1 MRAWTVDA
9 DDIRVAEDF
18 DAAVLHRTP
27 EIEEFLSPG
36 GEKFVVVGTKGFGK
50 TLLLKAKRVLTQRSG
65 VTCLPDHGLLDKPIG
80 DKVFSQEAV
89 QLYAGSPLWWSKVWL
104 TSIALAT
111 LKKLDRVD
119 GLEVGA
125 RLTGL
130 VADRN
135 LRGVVDHFVRLLDLS
150 PSDLQRCANDT
161 DGHLVPRL
169 RAIKVPIAIFVDSV
183 DEYFNKHVETRGR
196 RSSAAGEI
204 DPNIWYFSQLGLVE
218 VGYQLRRIN
227 HHLKVYAAVR
237 KEAYLRLPESTVMS
251 QQYQGSAVDIV
262 YSIES
267 LCEIF
272 ANNIRRE
279 PASRLVFPDRVK
291 DDPFTAFFGLTH
303 VTHSWTGERE
313 DVFDYVC
320 RHTLLRPRDFMTIGQ
335 RLSALKPVE
344 RVEDRLKVAVNAA
357 ATEIA
362 QEYLREIAPYLGDLD
377 LQKVFARIPGHIL
390 TRDEVESLFCEH
402 NDEVGSVPGAEQH
415 VFCALYKA
423 GLLGWLEHDM
433 VDNKRRQRFLRPGEG
448 TFEPD
453 GVLPRS
459 THYLLHPVLSQII
472 ARLNHAYAERI
483 DRVNVVGYRRAWRE
497 PDEARPQELNVL
509 QADVRGMMA
518 LMEQGIDTEVRRAI
532 DEAVT
537 THARGARS
545 RDITEGDHIL
555 ITHDDAGLL
564 ARAARRILDD
574 VHDAPGKPLLRIALH
589 RGEVRLQDTG
599 GDSAAVTG
607 GQAIAVAARIEPR
620 VTPGEIWCTES
631 FRDELIRTEAL
642 CRTVPLAAPPALAGD
657 GEYEGFFNVRK
668 DGSDETDIWVRLFRV
683 EF

>member
-18 DAAVLHRTP
+18 DAALLHRTP
-27 EIEEFLSPG
+27 EIEEFLSLG
-36 GEKFVVVGTKGFGK
+36 GDKFVVIGTKGFGK
-50 TLLLKAKRVLTQRSG
+50 TLLLKAKRVLAQRGG
-65 VTCLPDHGLLDKPIG
+65 VVCLPEYGLLDKPIG
-80 DKVFSQEAV
+80 DKVFGQEAV
-89 QLYAGSPLWWSKVWL
+89 ALYAGSPLWWSKVWL
-104 TSIALAT
+104 ISIALAT
-111 LKKLDRVD
+111 LKRLDKID
-119 GLEVGA
+119 GLDINA
-125 RLTGL
+125 RLTNL

-135 LRGVVDHFVRLLDLS
+135 LVGVVDHFVRLLDLS

-169 RAIKVPIAIFVDSV
+169 RAVKVPVSIFVDSV
-183 DEYFNKHVETRGR
+183 DEYFNKHVETRGS

-227 HHLKVYAAVR
+227 HHLKIFAAVR
-237 KEAYLRLPESTVMS
+237 KEAFLRLPESTVMS

-272 ANNIRRE
+272 VNNIRRE
-279 PASRLVFPDRVK
+279 PASRLVLPDRVK
-291 DDPFTAFFGLTH
+291 DDPIAAFFGTTH
-303 VTHSWTGERE
+303 VTHGYTGERE
-313 DVFDYVC
+313 ELFDYVC

-335 RLSALKPVE
+335 RLSAMKPVE
-344 RVEDRLKVAVNAA
+344 RVEEHRLKVTVNAA
-357 ATEIA
+357 ATDIA
-362 QEYLREIAPYLGDLD
+362 HEYLREIAPYLGDLD

-402 NDEVGSVPGAEQH
+402 NDDVGSLPGAEQH

-423 GLLGWLEHDM
+423 GLLGWLETDM
-433 VDNKRRQRFLRPGEG
+433 VDGTRRQRFLRPGEG
-448 TFEPD
+448 TFAPD
-453 GVLPRS
+453 GELPRS

-483 DRVNVVGYRRAWRE
+483 DRVNVVGYRRPWRE
-497 PDEARPQELNVL
+497 PDEPRAQELNVL
-509 QADVRGMMA
+509 QADVRGMLG
-518 LMEQGIDTEVRRAI
+518 LMEKGIDAPVRRAI
-532 DEAVT
+532 DDAVA
-537 THARGARS
+537 THATSARS
-545 RDITEGDHIL
+545 REVAEGDHIL

-564 ARAARRILDD
+564 ARTARRILDD
-574 VHDAPGKPLLRIALH
+574 VHDAPGRPLLRIALH
-589 RGEVRLQDTG
+589 RGEVRLQEG
-599 GDSAAVTG
+599 GAEPVVTG

-620 VTPGEIWCTES
+620 VTPGEIWCTEA
-631 FRDELIRTEAL
+631 FRDELIRSQAL
-642 CRTVPLAAPPALAGD
+642 CRTVPLTAPPGMGGD
-657 GEYEGFFNVRK
+657 GEYEGCFNVRK
-668 DGSDETDIWVRLFRV
+668 DGSDEADIWVRLFRV

>member
-18 DAAVLHRTP
+18 DAGLLHRTP
-27 EIEEFLSPG
+27 EIDDFLSPG
-36 GEKFVVVGTKGFGK
+36 GEKFVVIGTKGFGK
-50 TLLLKAKRVLTQRSG
+50 TLLLKAKRVMTQGGG
-65 VTCLPDHGLLDKPIG
+65 VVCLPEHTLLDKPIG

-89 QLYAGSPLWWSKVWL
+89 ALYAGSPLWWSKVWL

-111 LKKLDRVD
+111 LKRLDRTA
-119 GLEVGA
+119 GLDVGP
-125 RLTGL
+125 RLKSL
-130 VADRN
+130 VADQH
-135 LRGVVDHFVRLLDLS
+135 LRGVVDHFVRLLDLA
-150 PSDLQRCANDT
+150 PSDLQRCANDA

-169 RAIKVPIAIFVDSV
+169 RAIDVPVAIFVDSV
-183 DEYFNKHVETRGR
+183 DEYFNKHVETGGSRP
-196 RSSAAGEI
+196 SAAGEL

-251 QQYQGSAVDIV
+251 QQYLGSAVDIV

-279 PASRLVFPDRVK
+279 PASRLVLPDRVK
-291 DDPFTAFFGLTH
+291 DEPMASFFGTTH
-303 VTHSWTGERE
+303 VTHGYTGERE
-313 DVFDYVC
+313 DLFDYVC

-335 RLSALKPVE
+335 RVSAMKPAE
-344 RVEDRLKVAVNAA
+344 RAEEHRLKVAVNAA
-357 ATEIA
+357 ATDIA
-362 QEYLREIAPYLGDLD
+362 HEYLREIAPYLGDLD
-377 LQKVFARIPGHIL
+377 LNKLFARIPGQIL

-402 NDEVGSVPGAEQH
+402 NDEVGSASGAEQH

-433 VDNKRRQRFLRPGEG
+433 VDGTRRQRFLRPGEG

-459 THYLLHPVLSQII
+459 THYLLHPVLSHII
-472 ARLNHAYAERI
+472 ARLNHGYAARI
-483 DRVNVVGYRRAWRE
+483 DRVNVVGYRRPWRD
-497 PDEARPQELNVL
+497 PDEPRATELCVL
-509 QADVRGMMA
+509 QADVRGMLG
-518 LMEQGIDTEVRRAI
+518 LMERGIDAPVRRAI
-532 DEAVT
+532 DDAVAS
-537 THARGARS
+537 HAGTARS
-545 RDITEGDHIL
+545 REVAEGDHIL

-564 ARAARRILDD
+564 ARTARRILDD
-574 VHDAPGKPLLRIALH
+574 VHDAPGRPLLRVALH
-589 RGEVRLQDTG
+589 RGDVRLQENANG
-599 GDSAAVTG
+599 AVVTG

-620 VTPGEIWCTES
+620 VIPGEIWCTET
-631 FRDELIRTEAL
+631 FRDELVRTESL
-642 CRTVPLAAPPALAGD
+642 CRTVPLVSPPGTGGD
-657 GEYEGFFNVRK
+657 GENEGYFNVRK
-668 DGSDETDIWVRLFRV
+668 DGSDEADIWVRLYRV

>member
-50 TLLLKAKRVLTQRSG
+50 TLLLKAKRVLTQRG
-65 VTCLPDHGLLDKPIG
+65 GTTCLPDHGLLDKPIG

-111 LKKLDRVD
+111 LKRLDRID

-218 VGYQLRRIN
+218 VGYQLRRVN

-377 LQKVFARIPGHIL
+377 LQKIFARIPGHIL

-532 DEAVT
+532 DEAVSA
-537 THARGARS
+537 HARGARS

-631 FRDELIRTEAL
+631 FRDELIRAEAL

>member
-18 DAAVLHRTP
+18 DAALLHRTP
-27 EIEEFLSPG
+27 EIEEFLSHG
-36 GEKFVVVGTKGFGK
+36 GEKFVVIGTKGFGK
-50 TLLLKAKRVLTQRSG
+50 TLLLKAKRVLMQRGS
-65 VTCLPDHGLLDKPIG
+65 VICLPEHGLLDKPIG

-89 QLYAGSPLWWSKVWL
+89 ALYAGSPLWWSKVWL
-104 TSIALAT
+104 TSIAVAT
-111 LKKLDRVD
+111 LKRLERVE
-119 GLEVGA
+119 GLEVGP
-125 RLTGL
+125 RLTNL
-130 VADRN
+130 IADRN

-169 RAIKVPIAIFVDSV
+169 RAVKVPVSIFVDSV
-183 DEYFNKHVETRGR
+183 DEYFNKHVETGGSRP
-196 RSSAAGEI
+196 SAAGEL

-227 HHLKVYAAVR
+227 HHLKVFAAVR
-237 KEAYLRLPESTVMS
+237 KEAFLRLPESTVMS
-251 QQYQGSAVDIV
+251 QQYHGSAVDIV

-279 PASRLVFPDRVK
+279 PASRLVAPDRVK
-291 DDPFTAFFGLTH
+291 DEPVAAFFGTTH
-303 VTHSWTGERE
+303 VTHGYTGERE
-313 DVFDYVC
+313 DLFDYVC

-335 RLSALKPVE
+335 RVSAMKPAE
-344 RVEDRLKVAVNAA
+344 RAEEHRLKVAVNLA
-357 ATEIA
+357 ATDIA
-362 QEYLREIAPYLGDLD
+362 HEYLREIAPYLGDLD

-402 NDEVGSVPGAEQH
+402 NDELGCVPGDEQH

-433 VDNKRRQRFLRPGEG
+433 VDGTRRQRFLRPGEG

-472 ARLNHAYAERI
+472 ARLNHGYAQRI
-483 DRVNVVGYRRAWRE
+483 DRVNVVGYRRPWRD
-497 PDEARPQELNVL
+497 PDEPRAEELNVM
-509 QADVRGMMA
+509 QADVRGMLG
-518 LMEQGIDTEVRRAI
+518 LMEQGIDAPVRRAI
-532 DEAVT
+532 DDAVS
-537 THARGARS
+537 THAGTARS
-545 RDITEGDHIL
+545 REVAEGDHIL
-555 ITHDDAGLL
+555 VTHDDAGLL
-564 ARAARRILDD
+564 ARTARRVLDD
-574 VHDAPGKPLLRIALH
+574 VHDAPGRPLLRVALH
-589 RGEVRLQDTG
+589 RGEVRLQQGAG
-599 GDSAAVTG
+599 GAVVTG

-620 VTPGEIWCTES
+620 VTPGEIWCTEA

-642 CRTVPLAAPPALAGD
+642 CRTVPLAAPPGTGGD
-657 GEYEGFFNVRK
+657 GEYEGCFNVRK
-668 DGSDETDIWVRLFRV
+668 DGSDEADIWVRLFRV